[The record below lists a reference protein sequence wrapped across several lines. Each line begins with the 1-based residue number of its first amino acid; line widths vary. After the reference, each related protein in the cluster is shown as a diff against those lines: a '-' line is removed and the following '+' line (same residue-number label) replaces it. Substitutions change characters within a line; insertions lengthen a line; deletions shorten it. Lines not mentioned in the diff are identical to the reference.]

1 MENAE
6 FHSSCYRSSD
16 LNLAAGC
23 ERIIFRPLQDRVEP
37 STSDADIASAK
48 ERERERVLQQTSQR
62 ESVIIA
68 FHPHEAVALTDLK
81 ATQLGL
87 PSQIDRLGG
96 DARETRKSVTQIAGS
111 AFVARADDE
120 ARDGGTIA
128 TYTTQSAMSAKRRNG
143 PSAARKDRRLN
154 DRRSDRRRHG

>member
-23 ERIIFRPLQDRVEP
+23 ERIVFRPLQDRVEP

-48 ERERERVLQQTSQR
+48 ERKRERILQQTSQR

-68 FHPHEAVALTDLK
+68 LHPHDPHEIRQHPYGRLRAIDLCLDRQFLAAGDCKSTAWHARQQRQRVA
-81 ATQLGL
+81 
-87 PSQIDRLGG
+87 S
-96 DARETRKSVTQIAGS
+96 IAIFAS
-111 AFVARADDE
+111 ANAYPTA
-120 ARDGGTIA
+120 
-128 TYTTQSAMSAKRRNG
+128 
-143 PSAARKDRRLN
+143 
-154 DRRSDRRRHG
+154 

>member
-1 MENAE
+1 MSQQPDRGMPAPMPLACPRYHGDLLLRAHDSPLSMENAE

-48 ERERERVLQQTSQR
+48 ERERERILQQTSQR

-68 FHPHEAVALTDLK
+68 FHPHAPHEIR
-81 ATQLGL
+81 QH
-87 PSQIDRLGG
+87 P
-96 DARETRKSVTQIAGS
+96 
-111 AFVARADDE
+111 
-120 ARDGGTIA
+120 
-128 TYTTQSAMSAKRRNG
+128 
-143 PSAARKDRRLN
+143 
-154 DRRSDRRRHG
+154 